1 MGYISGHYHRWFIPL
16 CRIDCVGILKLR
28 NTDVEKRIGL
38 LKTKKKSTKCRLI
51 FRVNIPQNDG
61 NVMTL
66 QTVSTVVACSE
77 YYHICLNIYYAKA

>member
-1 MGYISGHYHRWFIPL
+1 M
-16 CRIDCVGILKLR
+16 
-28 NTDVEKRIGL
+28 EKRIGL

-77 YYHICLNIYYAKA
+77 YYHFKLNIYYAKA

>member
-1 MGYISGHYHRWFIPL
+1 M
-16 CRIDCVGILKLR
+16 
-28 NTDVEKRIGL
+28 EKRIGL

-77 YYHICLNIYYAKA
+77 YYHI